1 MMVSCVLDIQP
12 GQFLSTFQQI
22 LMFLGFHGRKR
33 KKGKILFGSLHV
45 WVGDLF
51 GIDLGSL
58 RDRSTGGLGFWAVLA
73 QVGFRILLGSLHG

>member
-1 MMVSCVLDIQP
+1 M
-12 GQFLSTFQQI
+12 
-22 LMFLGFHGRKR
+22 
-33 KKGKILFGSLHV
+33 

-73 QVGFRILLGSLHG
+73 QVGFRILLGPLHG